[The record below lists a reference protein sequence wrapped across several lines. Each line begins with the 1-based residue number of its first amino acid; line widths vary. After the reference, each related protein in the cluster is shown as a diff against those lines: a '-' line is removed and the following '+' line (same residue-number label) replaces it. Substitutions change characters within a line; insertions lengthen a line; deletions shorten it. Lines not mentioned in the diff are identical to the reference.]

1 MPGVNVPETRYAK
14 TADGVHIAYQVRGNG
29 PVDLVY
35 VAGFASNFEVDLEDR
50 RIRAFFEHL
59 ATFSRVILFDK
70 RGTGLS
76 DRRHTPDLDMRAD
89 DLRAVLDAARSDR
102 AVLFGES
109 EGGALSAFFAAT
121 HPDRV
126 LALVLYGSGARYAWA
141 PDYPTGLTPEAHASW
156 RDDIARGW
164 GTIDFARRWVEDE
177 GPSLANDEDYVR
189 WFAKNLRHSASPAA
203 ALEFDEVWYA
213 LDIRGILGT
222 VQAPTL
228 VLQRAGVFD
237 EGVES
242 PSRYLAERIPGA
254 RYEELPGR
262 DHIIIAGDAERVVEI
277 TERFVRSIRAE
288 ETEFERALAT
298 VLFTDIVGSTERAA
312 SEGDASWKT
321 LLERHHEV
329 VRAFLGRYRGREIDT
344 AGDGFFASFDGPA
357 RAVRCA
363 VAIVEAVGSF
373 GMEVRAGLHT
383 GEVETID
390 GKVGGLAVI
399 IGARVGTKAGPSQI
413 LVSQTVKD
421 LVAGSP
427 LVFEDAGEHE
437 LKGVPDRWRLYRV
450 VNR

>member
-1 MPGVNVPETRYAK
+1 M
-14 TADGVHIAYQVRGNG
+14 
-29 PVDLVY
+29 
-35 VAGFASNFEVDLEDR
+35 
-50 RIRAFFEHL
+50 
-59 ATFSRVILFDK
+59 
-70 RGTGLS
+70 
-76 DRRHTPDLDMRAD
+76 
-89 DLRAVLDAARSDR
+89 
-102 AVLFGES
+102 
-109 EGGALSAFFAAT
+109 
-121 HPDRV
+121 
-126 LALVLYGSGARYAWA
+126 
-141 PDYPTGLTPEAHASW
+141 W
-156 RDDIARGW
+156 RNDIASEW

-177 GPSLANDEDYVR
+177 APSLANDEDYVR

-213 LDIRGILGT
+213 LDVRGILGT

-228 VLQRAGVFD
+228 VLQRASVFA
-237 EGVES
+237 EGVEPS
-242 PSRYLAERIPGA
+242 SRYLAERIPGA

-262 DHIIIAGDAERVVEI
+262 DHIIIAGDAERVVQV

-312 SEGDASWKT
+312 SAGDASWKT

-329 VRAFLGRYRGREIDT
+329 VRALLGRYRGREIDT

-363 VAIVEAVGSF
+363 VAIVEAVGSL
-373 GMEVRAGLHT
+373 GIEVRAGLHT

-413 LVSQTVKD
+413 FVSQTVKD

-427 LVFEDAGEHE
+427 LVFQDAGDHE
-437 LKGVPDRWRLYRV
+437 LKGVPDQWHLYRV
-450 VNR
+450 IE

>member
-1 MPGVNVPETRYAK
+1 MNVPETRYAK

-76 DRRHTPDLDMRAD
+76 DRRQTPDLDMRAD

-109 EGGALSAFFAAT
+109 EGGALSAFFAAA

-141 PDYPTGLTPEAHASW
+141 PDYPTGITPEAHARW
-156 RDDIARGW
+156 RDDIAKGW
-164 GTIDFARRWVEDE
+164 GSIDFARRWVEDE
-177 GPSLANDEDYVR
+177 APSLANDEDYVR

-203 ALEFDEVWYA
+203 ALEFDEIWYA
-213 LDIRGILGT
+213 LDVRGILGT

-237 EGVES
+237 EGVNP

-262 DHIIIAGDAERVVEI
+262 DHVIIAGDAKRVVEI

-288 ETEFERALAT
+288 ESEFERALAT

-312 SEGDASWKT
+312 SAGDASWKT

-329 VRAFLGRYRGREIDT
+329 VRALLGRYRGREVDT
-344 AGDGFFASFDGPA
+344 AGDGFFATFDAPA

-363 VAIVEAVGSF
+363 RAAAAAVRDLGIEIR
-373 GMEVRAGLHT
+373 GGVHT

-413 LVSQTVKD
+413 FVSQTVKD
-421 LVAGSP
+421 LVAGSR

-437 LKGVPDRWRLYRV
+437 LKGVPDRWHLYRV
-450 VNR
+450 IE

>member
-1 MPGVNVPETRYAK
+1 MPGVNVPETHYAK

-76 DRRHTPDLDMRAD
+76 DRRQTPDLDMRAD
-89 DLRAVLDAARSDR
+89 DLRAVLDAAGSDR

-126 LALVLYGSGARYAWA
+126 LALVLYGSHARYAWA
-141 PDYPTGLTPEAHASW
+141 PDYPTGATPEAHASW
-156 RDDIARGW
+156 RDDIATGW

-177 GPSLANDEDYVR
+177 APSLANDEDYVR

-213 LDIRGILGT
+213 LDVRGILGT

-237 EGVES
+237 EP

-288 ETEFERALAT
+288 ESEFERALAT

-312 SEGDASWKT
+312 SAGDASWKT

-329 VRAFLGRYRGREIDT
+329 VRALLGRYRGREIDT

-363 VAIVEAVGSF
+363 LAIVERVQGL
-373 GMEVRAGLHT
+373 GIDVRVGLHT
-383 GEVETID
+383 GECETID
-390 GKVGGLAVI
+390 TKLGGLAVN
-399 IGARVGTKAGPSQI
+399 IGARVGGLARPSEV

-421 LVAGSP
+421 LVAGSG
-427 LVFEDAGEHE
+427 LTFEDRGEHE
-437 LKGVPDRWRLYRV
+437 LRGLPDKWRLFTV
-450 VNR
+450 TN